1 MTFALTLVFVMAGG
15 SLGALARFLG
25 QRFAANHTSWPGWVP
40 ILIINVLGSLMI
52 GAAVAWLSLDIKA
65 LKLEDLSPFDRASD
79 TLALNDLIA
88 LIAVGFCGA
97 FTTFSTFSLDNYFLS
112 IENKGH
118 MLINMIATTAL
129 AYGAVMIGW
138 HLGTMAAGS

>member
-79 TLALNDLIA
+79 TLALGVVKPEAVA
-88 LIAVGFCGA
+88 LSAED
-97 FTTFSTFSLDNYFLS
+97 SKLS
-112 IENKGH
+112 
-118 MLINMIATTAL
+118 A
-129 AYGAVMIGW
+129 IGCTGG
-138 HLGTMAAGS
+138 GTSDVRQAPRGSRARARAPG